1 MDLTEMYNFSLKIA
15 GGKRGVYWQNGSAM
29 KKRNA
34 EILRSKRPSLEDS
47 RRQERDLLAEWQ
59 CYEEEK
65 CRDPE
70 EQEAKPRHRFN
81 LFQGLMKGW

>member
-1 MDLTEMYNFSLKIA
+1 MNDLDNNSDVE
-15 GGKRGVYWQNGSAM
+15 WQNKDNILQVMGGGGHCGSD
-29 KKRNA
+29 RDVQF
-34 EILRSKRPSLEDS
+34 LLEDS

-81 LFQGLMKGW
+81 LFQGLMEGW